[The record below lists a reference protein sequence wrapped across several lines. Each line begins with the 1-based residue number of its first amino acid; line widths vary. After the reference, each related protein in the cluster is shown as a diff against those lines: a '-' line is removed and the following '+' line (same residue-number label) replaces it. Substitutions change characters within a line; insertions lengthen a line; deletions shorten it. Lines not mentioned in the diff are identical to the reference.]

1 MNILVAVPGHL
12 RTVPMS
18 RFVPDA
24 AASLG
29 HAVTVVDYSLSLAE
43 KLRSRLLA
51 PLLAAE
57 TVEARLLRALEKA
70 RPELFLTLYGA
81 NVSARVLAEL
91 RSRGV
96 TSANWWLNDPFQL
109 ERGASLLA
117 GYDFA
122 FTNARY
128 SVDAYAARGL
138 KNVRFLPTAC
148 EPSVHRPLPARPPA
162 CDVSFAGDWSAMRE
176 QLAAALVSAGVDLRV
191 YGPWRR
197 KLAAG
202 SPLRGRLAH
211 GFFSPERMAEIFA
224 ACKATLNIH
233 TWRGRFDYG
242 LNPRVF
248 EAAACGVPQLV
259 DWKRELDE
267 LFDEK
272 ERAALLVYRDDAE
285 LLEKARSVPSRAAEL
300 REKALAA
307 SAAIRERHSY
317 RARVEELLRT
327 VA

>member
-1 MNILVAVPGHL
+1 MRILVAVPGHL

-24 AASLG
+24 ATALG
-29 HAVTVVDYSLSLAE
+29 HAVTLVDYSLSLAE

-51 PLLAAE
+51 RRPPEKA
-57 TVEARLLRALEKA
+57 VEARLLRAVEAA
-70 RPELFLTLYGA
+70 RPDLFLTLYGA
-81 NVSARVLAEL
+81 NVSPRVLAEL
-91 RSRGV
+91 RARRV

-128 SVDAYAARGL
+128 AVEAYAARGL
-138 KNVRFLPTAC
+138 KHVRFLPTAC
-148 EPSVHRPLPARPPA
+148 EPAVHRPLAPRPPA

-176 QLAAALVSAGVDLRV
+176 QLVASLVSAGVDVRV

-197 KLAAG
+197 KLAAD
-202 SPLRGRLAH
+202 SPLRARLEH
-211 GFFSPERMAEIFA
+211 GFFSPGRMAEIFA
-224 ACKATLNIH
+224 ACNATLNVH

-267 LFDEK
+267 IFDET
-272 ERAALLVYRDDAE
+272 ERAAFLIYRSDAE
-285 LLEKARSVPSRAAEL
+285 LLEKARNLPA

-307 SAAIRERHSY
+307 STSIRERHSY

-327 VA
+327 VGG